1 MWQIHGFKMQMII
14 WGQTSIPEDHD
25 TPPIQS
31 KSLPVSNNN
40 DLRSMPKALQKIIY
54 ELTNT
59 ENTYTDCL
67 RYRSRTAIG
76 DGDPLDNVEHQQMKS
91 SMMRYERV
99 GMLGWVMKRNKQQC
113 RRIQDANSKPAC
125 IVN

>member
-40 DLRSMPKALQKIIY
+40 DLRSMPKALQKKIY

-59 ENTYTDCL
+59 ENIYTDCL

-76 DGDPLDNVEHQQMKS
+76 DGDPLDNVGAPANEVENDAI
-91 SMMRYERV
+91 RARGDAGIGDEE
-99 GMLGWVMKRNKQQC
+99 KQATVQ
-113 RRIQDANSKPAC
+113 ANSRCK
-125 IVN
+125 